1 MIRLDFDTKNVLAKE
16 VKEVHL
22 ALLLMVW
29 RLAKLAIF
37 TTNGDFE
44 SKFEFIYED
53 GKLADIKIIKTRN
66 QLNEKQTKDSLKF
79 IKKYHKQIS
88 EKWYE
93 FFLLNKTSKCRK
105 ITTKL

>member
-1 MIRLDFDTKNVLAKE
+1 MPKIYEYFGLIFLFYSNDHLPVHVHVKNA
-16 VKEVHL
+16 
-22 ALLLMVW
+22 
-29 RLAKLAIF
+29 
-37 TTNGDFE
+37 DFE

-93 FFLLNKTSKCRK
+93 FFVLNKTPKFRK

>member
-1 MIRLDFDTKNVLAKE
+1 MPKIYEYFGLIFLFYSNDHLPVHVH
-16 VKEVHL
+16 VK
-22 ALLLMVW
+22 
-29 RLAKLAIF
+29 
-37 TTNGDFE
+37 NGDFE
-44 SKFEFIYED
+44 SKFELIYED

-66 QLNEKQTKDSLKF
+66 QLNETQTKDSLKF

-93 FFLLNKTSKCRK
+93 FFVLNKTPKCRK